1 MSEADKEPTECG
13 EAEARGG
20 SWLTTISP
28 FSESKNLRESGGT
41 RDKENPVCLVSA
53 SFYEVRGISTS
64 TEPSTFRFFEF

>member
-41 RDKENPVCLVSA
+41 RDKENPVCLVTRYEVYLRVPSPLPSA
-53 SFYEVRGISTS
+53 SLSFN
-64 TEPSTFRFFEF
+64 